1 MSSDNKS
8 ISLLKDSLNTALLAT
23 VVIGMLTHAFS
34 FLNIIF
40 SHDSIYIYNPDSYKL
55 ALGRWA
61 SFLFKPLL
69 NNLELPWISGCISL
83 IAIAFSVFLFVLLFE
98 IREKKI
104 IWIVAGVFVTNI
116 SFTLLNATY
125 CHDSFTYMLGVLS
138 TFVSVYLADKGRLSF
153 TKSKII
159 LLDKSFV
166 TYTVLSV
173 VFLALGIGFYQ
184 AYFPLFSGCVILL
197 CIKLIVYSEK
207 KIDIFKIL
215 LFAGYAFFI
224 MLFAGIFYKVCLNI
238 CLYEFNVTLVNEYN
252 GIKNVFDF
260 SDLSI
265 FKLLLRS
272 MVMPLKPILSKH
284 FVFYRIM
291 FYMIILCIL
300 ALNIYIFIKKH
311 NICLML
317 LVEFIFPLGLN
328 FVYILSK
335 GLMHDLMIYHYMLF
349 PLLSLILIE
358 TLSCNQFKNKTI
370 KLFNSN
376 CIANLFILFIR
387 NILVVCFIGL
397 IGVQAVFA
405 NTVYLKKSLE
415 YNNTYA
421 ICNRILDKLE
431 NIEQYHYDNTKVFFI
446 GSLDK
451 SKVGLPIN
459 GFENFYEY
467 TGLSSATAVTY
478 IGTLGAFIRNN
489 LNYRMNLYEFDG
501 ENSIPRELDSIKYEI
516 YGMRTFPEKDSVKY
530 FESAD
535 VIVVKLSE

>member
-8 ISLLKDSLNTALLAT
+8 ISLLKDGLNTALLAT

-159 LLDKSFV
+159 WLDKSFV

-215 LFAGYAFFI
+215 
-224 MLFAGIFYKVCLNI
+224 
-238 CLYEFNVTLVNEYN
+238 VN
-252 GIKNVFDF
+252 GQK
-260 SDLSI
+260 
-265 FKLLLRS
+265 
-272 MVMPLKPILSKH
+272 
-284 FVFYRIM
+284 
-291 FYMIILCIL
+291 
-300 ALNIYIFIKKH
+300 
-311 NICLML
+311 
-317 LVEFIFPLGLN
+317 
-328 FVYILSK
+328 
-335 GLMHDLMIYHYMLF
+335 
-349 PLLSLILIE
+349 
-358 TLSCNQFKNKTI
+358 
-370 KLFNSN
+370 
-376 CIANLFILFIR
+376 
-387 NILVVCFIGL
+387 
-397 IGVQAVFA
+397 
-405 NTVYLKKSLE
+405 
-415 YNNTYA
+415 
-421 ICNRILDKLE
+421 
-431 NIEQYHYDNTKVFFI
+431 
-446 GSLDK
+446 
-451 SKVGLPIN
+451 
-459 GFENFYEY
+459 
-467 TGLSSATAVTY
+467 
-478 IGTLGAFIRNN
+478 
-489 LNYRMNLYEFDG
+489 
-501 ENSIPRELDSIKYEI
+501 
-516 YGMRTFPEKDSVKY
+516 
-530 FESAD
+530 
-535 VIVVKLSE
+535 